1 MSNARG
7 LVGVES
13 LDVVTLVV
21 DDQEEALA
29 FYTETLGF
37 ETRSDEEF
45 VMEGETGRWLTVG
58 LPGQELEISL
68 VSVAPYY
75 DEDTAEILEEKR
87 GTQTWWTFGT
97 EDCEASVAAMESAG
111 VEITQAP
118 REYPWGTE
126 AMFADPFGNEF
137 GLMEYAA

>member
-1 MSNARG
+1 MSNAQRQ
-7 LVGVES
+7 VGVES

-21 DDQEEALA
+21 DDQDEALA

-37 ETRSDEEF
+37 EKRSDEGFEL
-45 VMEGETGRWLTVG
+45 EGETGRWLTVG
-58 LPGQELEISL
+58 LPGQELEIAL
-68 VSVAPYY
+68 VEITPY
-75 DEDTAEILEEKR
+75 DAETQEVLEEKR

-97 EDCEASVAAMESAG
+97 GDCEATVAAMESAG
-111 VEITQAP
+111 IEITQAP
-118 REYPWGTE
+118 HEYPWGTE